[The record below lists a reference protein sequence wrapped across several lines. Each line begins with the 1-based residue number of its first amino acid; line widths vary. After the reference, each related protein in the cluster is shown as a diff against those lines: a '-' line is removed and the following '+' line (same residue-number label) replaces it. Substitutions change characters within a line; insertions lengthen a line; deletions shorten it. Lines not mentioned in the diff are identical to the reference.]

1 MKYPDYNA
9 RQSLSL
15 NTPHKIPNDGWV
27 QTGVTIYDSEF
38 RVLLYING
46 AFVAYNHY
54 RGSGYTE
61 MIPVKAGDV
70 IRLNSQYSGGSGSLF
85 YFPAR

>member
-1 MKYPDYNA
+1 MKYPDYNS

-15 NTPHKIPNDGWV
+15 NTPHEIPNDGWV
-27 QTGVTIYDSEF
+27 QTAIMNYGSQF

-46 AFVAYNHY
+46 AEAAYNHY
-54 RGSGYTE
+54 QGSGYTE

-70 IRLNSQYSGGSGSLF
+70 VRCDSQYSGGSGSLY
-85 YFPAR
+85 YFPVR

>member
-1 MKYPDYNA
+1 MKYPDYNS

-15 NTPHKIPNDGWV
+15 NTPHEIPNDGWV
-27 QTGVTIYDSEF
+27 QTVMTNYGSQF

-46 AFVAYNHY
+46 AEAAYNHY
-54 RGSGYTE
+54 QGSGNTE

-70 IRLNSQYSGGSGSLF
+70 VRCDSQYSGGSGFLF
-85 YFPAR
+85 YFPVR